1 MDSIAFVG
9 AVRPREETPVLSK
22 NKESHFEKSGPHPAA
37 DVSTL
42 VLAVAPDTAPCPC
55 GLGYSPI
62 WLGFYHRHHT
72 SSTNTRCVLEN
83 RNTDLSPSCRP

>member
-1 MDSIAFVG
+1 MDSSAFVG

-62 WLGFYHRHHT
+62 WLGFYRRHHT
-72 SSTNTRCVLEN
+72 SSTWEDLQLCVGE
-83 RNTDLSPSCRP
+83 